1 MSMAVFQA
9 SALLLFV
16 ALLLASSLPVQS
28 FGAHHRRTEDV
39 NECTMNLHN
48 CGTHGTCSNTAGSF
62 TCTCHSGYQPSTGA
76 VACTNENECTLSKHN
91 CGTNA
96 ACTDTDGAFSC
107 SCNAGYSGNGLS
119 CANIDECIQNTDNC
133 HADAICTDT
142 PGSFTCSCNSGFS
155 GDGTACANINECH
168 LNADN
173 CHADA
178 TCTDTVGSFTC
189 ACSAGYYGDGVSYCV
204 TCTEITGC
212 ADCSREAL
220 QDVAAYPRIAAC
232 SAPWSG
238 TKSLRAPRSAGSP
251 MCGNDVECSS
261 PADACAVG
269 WHVCGDNGIA
279 SELTSSL
286 TSAHCRSNMG
296 TNSRFLAAMSHVRE
310 SNIPS
315 RQCSASTDAE
325 GMECFEGEVGS
336 QPVCCGSLCI
346 SGGCIDGIW
355 PCVDPDPNDSS
366 NTCDGTYM
374 ENTGQSCN
382 ACLSPSRDG
391 VLGGVLCCK
400 DIEGTP

>member
-133 HADAICTDT
+133 HADA
-142 PGSFTCSCNSGFS
+142 
-155 GDGTACANINECH
+155 
-168 LNADN
+168 
-173 CHADA
+173 

-189 ACSAGYYGDGVSYCV
+189 ACSAGYYGDGVSSCV
-204 TCTEITGC
+204 TCTEPGC

-238 TKSLRAPRSAGSP
+238 TLSLRASRSAGSP

-279 SELTSSL
+279 SELTNSL

-296 TNSRFLAAMSHVRE
+296 TNSRFLAAMSHVRAYK
-310 SNIPS
+310 IPLQ
-315 RQCSASTDAE
+315 QCSASTDAE

-346 SGGCIDGIW
+346 PGGCRDGIW

-382 ACLSPSRDG
+382 ECLSPSRDG

-400 DIEGTP
+400 D